1 MFRAGT
7 PWKLW
12 LLSAT
17 VIWGLL
23 AAVDLAETTGP
34 EKLVGG
40 GQVATNALHR
50 RTPTK
55 ATLENPIDAQCGNSF
70 NNPSRTSK
78 IPDGAVACTA
88 YGGRTLACYGQC
100 EIIIETREKIDW
112 IPFHFPLPESF
123 TFGAC
128 RPMSEKYPL
137 HVNVYPDKFWAHNHN
152 GKMLVE
158 GSDRLHNPKVG
169 KKDLKFYLCPW
180 RNADEINNQ
189 RPCQRPARELAKNSP
204 EHKIERGEVFLYVP
218 EKGCAVS
225 LDEAPDARLG
235 SDGPDGAED
244 AGEGAAVLGVLR
256 VPRLEQDLDA
266 VERRYQRLGQ
276 APGGPA
282 IPPATPGLKCLEGV
296 EEQQSSSSSSP
307 REENLR
313 VRF

>member
-189 RPCQRPARELAKNSP
+189 RPWCKRCVDYDFK
-204 EHKIERGEVFLYVP
+204 
-218 EKGCAVS
+218 
-225 LDEAPDARLG
+225 
-235 SDGPDGAED
+235 
-244 AGEGAAVLGVLR
+244 
-256 VPRLEQDLDA
+256 
-266 VERRYQRLGQ
+266 Q
-276 APGGPA
+276 APVP
-282 IPPATPGLKCLEGV
+282 II
-296 EEQQSSSSSSP
+296 
-307 REENLR
+307 
-313 VRF
+313 F